1 MENYVVRAI
10 AREVGIRGLACNVSE
25 IAQATA
31 RRHQATSASAAVLGY
46 GLTGAALLGSLLK
59 VRQHVAIKI
68 EGSRAL
74 RKLVAESDSYGHIR
88 AYITPADIPG
98 QPPIGPAEVAVAVGQ
113 EGLLTVVKDLGVKDL
128 YESVVPLQTGRL
140 DADLTYYLMK
150 SEQVPSFVEIGVPVD
165 TRGAVRAAGGLL
177 LQVMPDG
184 DVSALSQMA
193 DRLDDLP
200 PLGEMLA
207 AGETPEYVLDLV
219 FGGQP
224 YEVLETFP
232 LEFRCS
238 CSRERSERAIRLIGA
253 EEVASLVEEGEAI
266 IDCQFCH
273 ERYIFDR
280 AELGA
285 ILDDLLRESAG

>member
-1 MENYVVRAI
+1 MDNYIVRVI
-10 AREVGIRGLACNVSE
+10 AREVGIRGLACSLGD

-31 RRHQATSASAAVLGY
+31 RRHQATSAAAAVLGY

-59 VRQHVAIKI
+59 VRQNIAIKV
-68 EGSRAL
+68 EGNGPL

-88 AYITPADIPG
+88 AYITPAEIPG
-98 QPPIGPAEVAVAVGQ
+98 QPPIGPAEAAMAIGQ
-113 EGLLTVVKDLGVKDL
+113 LGLLTVVKDLGVKDL

-140 DADLTYYLMK
+140 DTDLTYYLMK

-165 TRGAVRAAGGLL
+165 ATGAVKAAGGLL
-177 LQVMPDG
+177 MQVLPDG
-184 DVSALSQMA
+184 DLGVLSQMA

-200 PLGEMLA
+200 PLGELLA
-207 AGETPEYVLDLV
+207 AGETPEQVLDTV

-224 YEVLETFP
+224 YEVLETVP

-253 EEVASLVEEGEAI
+253 DEVASLVDDGEAI

-280 AELGA
+280 AELSA
-285 ILDDLLRESAG
+285 ILDDLRRISN

>member
-1 MENYVVRAI
+1 MQNYVVRAI

-31 RRHQATSASAAVLGY
+31 RRHQATSAAAAVLGY

-59 VRQHVAIKI
+59 VRQHIAIKV
-68 EGSRAL
+68 EGSGTL

-88 AYITPADIPG
+88 AYITPTEIPG

-113 EGLLTVVKDLGVKDL
+113 GGLLTVVKDLGVKDL
-128 YESVVPLQTGRL
+128 YESVVPVQTGRL
-140 DADLTYYLMK
+140 DTDLTYYLMK

-165 TRGAVRAAGGLL
+165 NSGAVRAAGGLL

-184 DVSALSQMA
+184 DVSVLSQMA

-238 CSRERSERAIRLIGA
+238 CSRERSERAIRLIGT
-253 EEVASLVEEGEAI
+253 EEVAALVEDGEAI

-280 AELGA
+280 AELSA

>member
-1 MENYVVRAI
+1 MGNYVVRAI
-10 AREVGIRGLACNVSE
+10 AREAGIRGLACNVSE

-31 RRHQATSASAAVLGY
+31 RRHQATSASAAALGY

-88 AYITPADIPG
+88 AYISPADIPG

-165 TRGAVRAAGGLL
+165 NSGAVRAAGGLL

-184 DVSALSQMA
+184 DVSVLSQMA

-253 EEVASLVEEGEAI
+253 EEVASLMEDGEAI

-273 ERYIFDR
+273 ERYVFDR
-280 AELGA
+280 AELSA
-285 ILDDLLRESAG
+285 ILDDLLRESTG

>member
-10 AREVGIRGLACNVSE
+10 AREAGIRGLACNVSE

-31 RRHQATSASAAVLGY
+31 RRHQATSAAAAVLGY

-68 EGSRAL
+68 EGSQAL

-88 AYITPADIPG
+88 AYISPADIPG

-165 TRGAVRAAGGLL
+165 NSGAVRAAGGLL

-184 DVSALSQMA
+184 DVSVLSQMA

-253 EEVASLVEEGEAI
+253 EEVASLVEDGEAI

-273 ERYIFDR
+273 ERYVFDR
-280 AELGA
+280 AELSA
-285 ILDDLLRESAG
+285 ILDDLLRESTG

>member
-10 AREVGIRGLACNVSE
+10 AREAGIRGLACNVSE

-68 EGSRAL
+68 EGSQAL

-88 AYITPADIPG
+88 AYISPADIPG

-165 TRGAVRAAGGLL
+165 NSGAVRAAGGLL

-184 DVSALSQMA
+184 DVSVLSQMA

-253 EEVASLVEEGEAI
+253 EEVASLVEDGEAI

-273 ERYIFDR
+273 ERYVFDR
-280 AELGA
+280 AELSA
-285 ILDDLLRESAG
+285 ILDDLLRESTG